1 MIFAQLNCVLVD
13 ADATN
18 RQELASYL
26 ADHGAV
32 ITAMLPAL
40 DALPALLRQPETIH
54 LVLVNLDPNARQ
66 SLHELGPL
74 IREFSGSSFFVMSE
88 KVDAELLMEVIHL
101 GAKEFIPLPMRPER
115 LLASIERIA
124 QANSGAQQQ
133 AKIIQIVPAAG
144 GCGATSVACNV
155 AATLARQAKTVLIDL
170 DLVCGAVATNFNLNP
185 RYTIADVMISG
196 GTLDRNLV
204 TNALAVDPNTNLHV
218 LARPEHQ
225 EDSQRV
231 TRAGLTRLLGVLSR
245 LFEYIVIDS
254 RMSGDPVYLAATQ
267 AADTSVLVMELNVP
281 AARNAERFIGTLK
294 RLGIDTH
301 KVKVIVNRFEKRGS
315 DIKPSDLEK
324 TLGLKVAWT
333 IPNDFRNAIGA
344 INFGQPVV
352 VRSPRAEIAGSIA
365 GLADMLNGRNGRG

>member
-1 MIFAQLNCVLVD
+1 
-13 ADATN
+13 
-18 RQELASYL
+18 
-26 ADHGAV
+26 
-32 ITAMLPAL
+32 
-40 DALPALLRQPETIH
+40 
-54 LVLVNLDPNARQ
+54 
-66 SLHELGPL
+66 
-74 IREFSGSSFFVMSE
+74 MSQ

-115 LLASIERIA
+115 LLTSIERIA
-124 QANSGAQQQ
+124 HATSGSQQQ
-133 AKIIQIVPAAG
+133 AKIIQFIPTVG

-155 AATLARQAKTVLIDL
+155 AAMLARGAKTVLIDL

-204 TNALAVDPNTNLHV
+204 ENALAVDPGTGLHV

-231 TRAGLTRLLGVLSR
+231 TRMGLTRLLGVLSR
-245 LFEYIVIDS
+245 QFEYIVIDS
-254 RMSGDPVYLAATQ
+254 RMSVDPVYLAATQ

-281 AARNAERFIGTLK
+281 AARNAERYIATLK
-294 RLGIDTH
+294 RLGTDTH

-315 DIKPSDLEK
+315 DIKPNDLEK
-324 TLGLKVAWT
+324 TLGLKVAWM

-352 VRSPRAEIAGSIA
+352 VRAPRAEISGSIA
-365 GLADMLNGRNGRG
+365 GLANLLNGKSAKA